1 MVEFHHSME
10 KGHVRKESG
19 ITTKGRSKKEES
31 ILLLDNDKLKTSWSI
46 KYWVIFKVYAPSL
59 KYTSHI
65 LGLNSN
71 Y

>member
-31 ILLLDNDKLKTSWSI
+31 ILLLDNDKLKTM
-46 KYWVIFKVYAPSL
+46 L
-59 KYTSHI
+59 
-65 LGLNSN
+65 
-71 Y
+71 